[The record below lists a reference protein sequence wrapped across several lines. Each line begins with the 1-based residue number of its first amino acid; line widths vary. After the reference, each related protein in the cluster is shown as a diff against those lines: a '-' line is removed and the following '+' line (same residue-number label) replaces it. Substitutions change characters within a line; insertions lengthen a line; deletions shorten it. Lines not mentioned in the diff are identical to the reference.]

1 MRGLFF
7 FGRFFFFEL
16 VAADR
21 GLFSRQM
28 SGAVS
33 G

>member
-1 MRGLFF
+1 MGGLFF
-7 FGRFFFFEL
+7 LGVFFEL

-21 GLFSRQM
+21 GLFSGQM